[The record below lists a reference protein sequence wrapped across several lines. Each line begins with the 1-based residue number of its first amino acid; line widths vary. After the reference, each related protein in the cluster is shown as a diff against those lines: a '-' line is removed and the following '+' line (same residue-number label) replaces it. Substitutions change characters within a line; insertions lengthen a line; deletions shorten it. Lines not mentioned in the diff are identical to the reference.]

1 MKTLEILKDLVSFET
16 VSKTD
21 NLLMINYIKECI
33 GNLSA
38 KSQLIKGNKNQA
50 NFYARIGP
58 MVEDGIMFSGHTDV
72 VPVQGQ
78 KWKTNPFKAK
88 VIKNKIFGRGTC
100 DMKGFIAVGLSLLNC
115 IDVKGLKRPIHL
127 MFSYDE
133 EIGCVGI
140 QKAIPFIRKMKY
152 KPKFCIVGEPTEMQL
167 ISQHKGK
174 KNFKVSF
181 FGIATHSSLKEEGLN
196 AIEFASEFVIFL
208 SKIQNELKSI
218 HLVNKCYEPPYSTV
232 NVGLIQ
238 GGIALNIVPSEC
250 TLEFEIRDLP
260 TVNIDKFV
268 KKIEN
273 FLYKM
278 ELNMKKINKKASIKF
293 EKNNSFLGLNTKDD
307 QEIIVKSL
315 NALGSNKIGTVSFG
329 TEAGIFD
336 NIGIQ
341 TIVCGP
347 GSIKQAHRP
356 DEFITFSQLRK
367 CEKFLTNMIKTLY

>member
-1 MKTLEILKDLVSFET
+1 MKTVEILKDLVSFET
-16 VSKTD
+16 VSKTN
-21 NLLMINYIKECI
+21 NLLMVNYLKEY
-33 GNLSA
+33 LSNFST
-38 KSQLIKGNKNQA
+38 KSQIIKGNKNQA

-58 MVEDGIMFSGHTDV
+58 MEEDGIMFSGHTDV
-72 VPVQGQ
+72 VPVEGQ
-78 KWKTNPFKAK
+78 KWNTNPFKAE

-100 DMKGFIAVGLSLLNC
+100 DMKGFIAVVLSLLNN
-115 IDVKGLKRPIHL
+115 IDIKGLKKPIHL

-140 QKAIPFIRKMKY
+140 QKAIPFIKKMKY

-181 FGIATHSSLKEEGLN
+181 LGIASHSSLKEEGLN
-196 AIEFASEFVIFL
+196 AIEFASEFVVFL
-208 SKIQNELKSI
+208 SKIQNELKST
-218 HLVNKCYEPPYSTV
+218 HFVNKCYEPPYSTI
-232 NVGLIQ
+232 NVGLMK

-260 TVNIDKFV
+260 TINITKFV

-273 FLYKM
+273 FLHKT
-278 ELNMKKINKKASIKF
+278 ELKMKKINKRASIKF
-293 EKNNSFLGLNTKDD
+293 EKSNSFLGLNTKDD
-307 QEIIVKSL
+307 REIIVKSL

-347 GSIKQAHRP
+347 GSIQQAHKP
-356 DEFITFSQLRK
+356 NEFITLNQLRK
-367 CEKFLTNMIKTLY
+367 CEKFLMNMIKTLY